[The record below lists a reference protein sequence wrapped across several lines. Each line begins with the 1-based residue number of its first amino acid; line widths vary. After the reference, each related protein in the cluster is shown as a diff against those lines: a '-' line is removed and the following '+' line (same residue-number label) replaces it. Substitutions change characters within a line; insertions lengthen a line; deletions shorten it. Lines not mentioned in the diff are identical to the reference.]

1 MGSKNMLCDIILII
15 WCLSNLVYKNGP
27 TRGSNSEHLKEII
40 RGVSASDE
48 EGSVDIDEKHLQRN
62 PECGYLPEKQ
72 NEPAASSRIS
82 NAEVSDLSLSM
93 GGSR

>member
-1 MGSKNMLCDIILII
+1 MFCDIILII

-40 RGVSASDE
+40 RGVSVSE
-48 EGSVDIDEKHLQRN
+48 VKGSVDIDEKHLQRN

-72 NEPAASSRIS
+72 NEPATSSRIA
-82 NAEVSDLSLSM
+82 NAKESDLSLSM